1 MKKIVLAL
9 IATIAIPVISAYGE
23 PYMKFVKVKNA
34 DQNRIFVYQCE
45 NTGNAIEVEQRYNPN
60 SKSEEIRFITNG
72 QADEWITKGINGKL
86 FRYFGNKSCE
96 QSITELA
103 SVLK

>member
-34 DQNRIFVYQCE
+34 DQNRIFVYQCDS
-45 NTGNAIEVEQRYNPN
+45 TPSQP
-60 SKSEEIRFITNG
+60 
-72 QADEWITKGINGKL
+72 
-86 FRYFGNKSCE
+86 
-96 QSITELA
+96 ELPFMPLSTA
-103 SVLK
+103 LKPML